1 MGYFCSKPQEPIP
14 FPGPH
19 KIEEGD
25 LLTPISESVKLN
37 SLKNEI
43 DEPMITIESINLSP
57 LAFCVVSGNLAN
69 FMYLVESMNAS
80 ISAMEH
86 LLERQGLNGLDI
98 LIEKGSFEMLQFYLP
113 KYKNLFPGRFFALE
127 ESETSCSY
135 PKTCGYRRTPIHI
148 ATQKGHLPVLQYLT
162 KTLNSGYVPDK
173 YNIHFIDEY
182 SGENSALIACKA
194 CHIDIVKYLNE
205 ECGADFNLKSK
216 RNENSLLL
224 AAFGSKS
231 NPLKAFEVI
240 KYLIEEVKLDIGFQ
254 FEELLLILED
264 RKILD
269 YVEEAL
275 RSRGI
280 KCTKE
285 DVEKAYLFLKDEKLE
300 FEGTLGAISSIG
312 ADLTENVSVLSI
324 CFDSVYVDN

>member
-1 MGYFCSKPQEPIP
+1 MGCFCSKPQEPIP
-14 FPGPH
+14 FFRP
-19 KIEEGD
+19 KQINEFD
-25 LLTPISESVKLN
+25 LLNPISESVKFD

-43 DEPMITIESINLSP
+43 DEPVIRIESINFSP
-57 LAFCVVSGNLAN
+57 LAFCLVSGNLNN
-69 FMYLVESMNAS
+69 FVYLVESMNAS
-80 ISAMEH
+80 ISAMEY

-98 LIEKGSFEMLQFYLP
+98 LVEKGSLEMLQFYLP
-113 KYKNLFPGRFFALE
+113 KYRTLFPGRFFALE

-135 PKTCGYRRTPIHI
+135 TKTCGYRRTPVHI
-148 ATQKGHLPVLQYLT
+148 AIERGFLPVLQYLN

-182 SGENSALIACKA
+182 SGENSALIASKR
-194 CHIDIVKYLNE
+194 CHLDIVKYLNE

-216 RNENSLLL
+216 RNENCLHL

-240 KYLIEEVKLDIGFQ
+240 KYLVEEVKLDIVFQ
-254 FEELLLILED
+254 FEELLLILDD
-264 RKILD
+264 RRILD
-269 YVEEAL
+269 YVEAAL
-275 RSRGI
+275 KTRGI
-280 KCTKE
+280 KCTKQE
-285 DVEKAYLFLKDEKLE
+285 VERAYCFLKDKKLE

-312 ADLTENVSVLSI
+312 VDATESVSVLSI